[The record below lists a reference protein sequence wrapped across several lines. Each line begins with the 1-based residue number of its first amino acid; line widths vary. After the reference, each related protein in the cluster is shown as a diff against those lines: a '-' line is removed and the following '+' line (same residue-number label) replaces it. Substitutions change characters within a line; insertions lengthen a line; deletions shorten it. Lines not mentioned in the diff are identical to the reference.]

1 MINKSIEQHCTESNY
16 QHCRNI
22 YYHVRS
28 LCELLI
34 ADLAA
39 SDLIK
44 DLAAEICSETEMMYL
59 ETSDRYHD
67 ILSCTK
73 RKDVM

>member
-1 MINKSIEQHCTESNY
+1 MS
-16 QHCRNI
+16 
-22 YYHVRS
+22 S
-28 LCELLI
+28 LCELLN

-59 ETSDRYHD
+59 ETSDRYND

-73 RKDVM
+73 RKEVM

>member
-1 MINKSIEQHCTESNY
+1 MTTKTIEQNCTERNY

-28 LCELLI
+28 LCELLN

-73 RKDVM
+73 RKEVM